1 VFFSIEPIYW
11 RSVRKIKQG
20 LAMGT
25 FTSAESTTPW
35 AQEEFGEANLG
46 DARRT
51 SRLVKMAACAAQ
63 FPSGKLTEVFQTS
76 ADRQG
81 AYKLVENEAV
91 HCEAIA
97 EAMGR
102 ACAKR
107 CINESFVYILVDGS
121 SVRLT
126 DRAGTKDYGAV
137 GSFSDGARG
146 IQVITALGLDSE
158 GIPIGVGALTWWNRL
173 EKVSTPS
180 EKRSYDEKEVR
191 YWGETIR
198 TTCVRFKEEAPN
210 CRLWFIID
218 READAMH
225 MLLDLDETGQYFTV
239 RAQYNRRVE
248 SEYADPAYVFD
259 ELAPKR
265 TRKGS
270 YTLNVSAAHNRS
282 ARTARMNIHIA
293 PITLLLRNPGSRQS
307 QEFPVYAV
315 HVRETSRVPDNEDPI
330 EWLLY
335 TNYPIKTLEDAL
347 LVVQGYM
354 NRWRIED
361 YHRCWKS
368 GVCDIESTQLQTT
381 KSVKIWATMLGSIA
395 ARAERIKHLARENP
409 NLPAIGEF
417 SVEEVE
423 ALTLL
428 KRRRKKK
435 NETIPDGIPTI
446 ATVVL
451 WLAEIGGYTGKS
463 SGGPP
468 GSTTIARGLERL
480 QLAAELL
487 RIQRE

>member
-1 VFFSIEPIYW
+1 MTKRI
-11 RSVRKIKQG
+11 
-20 LAMGT
+20 
-25 FTSAESTTPW
+25 TSAFFQIALLLGTLPAMVTADHKPTLSDTTIKSIV
-35 AQEEFGEANLG
+35 EY
-46 DARRT
+46 
-51 SRLVKMAACAAQ
+51 RLY
-63 FPSGKLTEVFQTS
+63 E
-76 ADRQG
+76 
-81 AYKLVENEAV
+81 
-91 HCEAIA
+91 
-97 EAMGR
+97 
-102 ACAKR
+102 
-107 CINESFVYILVDGS
+107 
-121 SVRLT
+121 
-126 DRAGTKDYGAV
+126 KD
-137 GSFSDGARG
+137 SDGARG
-146 IQVITALGLDSE
+146 IQVITALGLDSD
-158 GIPIGVGALTWWNRL
+158 GIPIGVSALTWWNRL

-180 EKRSYDEKEVR
+180 EKRSYEEKEVR

-198 TTCVRFKEEAPN
+198 TTCARFKEEAPN

-218 READAMH
+218 READAMD
-225 MLLDLDETGQYFTV
+225 MLLDLDETGHYFTV

-248 SEYADPAYVFD
+248 SEYANPTYVFD
-259 ELAPKR
+259 KLARKG

-270 YTLNVSAAHNRS
+270 YTLNVSAAHKRS
-282 ARTARMNIHIA
+282 VRTARMNIHIA
-293 PITLLLRNPGSRQS
+293 PIALLLRKPGSRRS
-307 QEFPVYAV
+307 QEFPVYAIY
-315 HVRETSRVPDNEDPI
+315 VRETSKVPEHEDPI

-354 NRWRIED
+354 NRWHIED

-368 GVCDIESTQLQTT
+368 GVCYIESTQLQTT
-381 KSVKIWATMLGSIA
+381 KAVKIWATMMASIA
-395 ARAERIKHLARENP
+395 ARAERIKHLAREKP

-417 SVEEVE
+417 SADEIE